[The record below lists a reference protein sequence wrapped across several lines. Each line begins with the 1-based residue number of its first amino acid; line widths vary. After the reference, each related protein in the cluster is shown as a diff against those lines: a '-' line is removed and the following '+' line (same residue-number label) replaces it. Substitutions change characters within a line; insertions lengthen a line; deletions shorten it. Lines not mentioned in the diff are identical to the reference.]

1 MADKKLTLVAIVKA
15 KADKV
20 NIVRKELDHLVVETN
35 KEPGC
40 INYYYHVN
48 KEDET
53 LFLFYENWR
62 SRADWDK
69 HMQMPYLRRW
79 FDEVSGDLLE
89 KEPELTL
96 WEMVEPPAE

>member
-1 MADKKLTLVAIVKA
+1 MADKMLTLVAIVKA
-15 KADKV
+15 KPDMV
-20 NIVRKELDHLVVETN
+20 DRVWKELTHLVAETN

-40 INYYYHVN
+40 INYDLHVN
-48 KEDET
+48 EEDKT

-79 FDEVSGDLLE
+79 FDDVAGEVLE

-96 WEMVEPPAE
+96 WELYQPPAE